1 MNEHLIV
8 LNPAGRGP
16 LPRDSVRADVDER
29 LLPGKNDPWTLAA
42 DVAERMRAGTYSVI
56 EACVLLVDGVRP
68 RRIDGEVKMVG
79 CSAGRSAGFAP
90 LSRIEPKT
98 SRAAG
103 IAPGGDKRPTR
114 AIFAAGCA
122 PAGRGHAAQRSANR
136 LTSQHRL
143 PPLIRTALQPLK
155 CRTRQRGR
163 WVASR
168 RPDDRAIGRGN
179 QFIDQ

>member
-1 MNEHLIV
+1 MSQRCTTTEVKQAWSITSSA
-8 LNPAGRGP
+8 AGR
-16 LPRDSVRADVDER
+16 SVGGGADAER
-29 LLPGKNDPWTLAA
+29 L
-42 DVAERMRAGTYSVI
+42 
-56 EACVLLVDGVRP
+56 RP

-103 IAPGGDKRPTR
+103 IAPGGDKRPMR